1 VRAVIVLKLSRATDF
16 LILME
21 KSRFGFL
28 RFFLGVALLLP
39 ALTLRASVADA
50 PRIFLIGGSTMA
62 DFPAGHPKSGWGQ
75 MLPRFFNDPAMI
87 RNHARSGRSSKS
99 FIEQG
104 LWDKVVG
111 ELRAGDYLIMCWGT
125 NDSSADPAR
134 KTDPRTTF
142 QANLR
147 RFIAETRAK
156 GATPILATQVAHRRW
171 SDNGEWTETVSEYA
185 QVNRELAASEQV
197 PLLEMYELTT
207 ALEKG
212 LGVEGS
218 IKLHAHLEPR
228 TNEFF
233 PEGLKDNTHYSA
245 YGATRVAALAVQEF
259 RRLNLPF
266 CSWLKTAAEAPGAA
280 TAAGGEDETRP
291 VAAVDASAHLL
302 FRDPKQ
308 PLDARV
314 EDLLARLTL
323 DEKLNLLGGIKDLFI
338 RGVERFDIPEMKTA
352 DGPLGVRQWGEST
365 LYPATMLLAAT
376 WNPARATQ
384 FGTALGRDSRAR
396 NVQVL
401 LGPGVNIYR
410 SPMNGRNFEYLGED
424 PWLASRMVVA
434 SIRALQAQ
442 GVSAT
447 IKHYAA
453 NNTEIGRLY
462 LSSEVDERTL
472 REIYLPVF
480 RAAVVE
486 ADVWSVM
493 GSYNR
498 INGPFSTEHD
508 WLNNQVLKKEWG
520 FKGVLMSDW
529 GATHDTLAAALG
541 GLDLEMGRA
550 VFFTADKL
558 RPLVESGQIPRA
570 LIDDKARRVLRLI
583 LVGGWLEGN
592 WWNQPISL
600 NDPASATAALE
611 IAREGITLLKNE
623 GNLLPFDRTKAKSIA
638 VLGPNAVKHTTG
650 LGSGY
655 VKPFRPVS
663 FLDGIRAQ
671 AGATQIVS
679 IPENAADP
687 YVNGARY
694 DGKLKLELFPSGGQ
708 ASAPVYSTETDR
720 IDAAELAGHYEPSL
734 TARSRWIG
742 RWSGRLAPMAPG
754 DYEFVV
760 DSHDAHVKVTVDGR
774 QVWRSNSQAVTSF
787 LVSLPGDRAVSF
799 VVEVEQRKSFLPMR
813 ARVGW
818 GPKRP
823 VIPPEQ
829 VAALRAADAAVVCVG
844 FNVVT
849 GEGEGDD
856 RPYALPGRQEE
867 LIRETARLNPRT
879 IVVLNAGGSVATEGW
894 IERVPGLLHAFYS
907 GQEGGTA
914 LAEILFGDINP
925 SGRMP
930 FTWEK
935 RWEDTAAFQS
945 GYPDVT
951 NPAVK
956 TVEYREGIFV
966 GYRWFDAKRI
976 AARFPFGHGLS
987 YTTFTYDKL
996 TAQVIDDE
1004 VRVTVDV
1011 TNTGARA
1018 GAEVV
1023 QLYVSQPQCSVR
1035 RPVRELKGFAK
1046 VVLAPGERRTV
1057 ELTLSR
1063 EAFAFFHPE
1072 RKRWTVEPGEFVL
1085 EAGASAADLRQT
1097 IRIRIP

>member
-1 VRAVIVLKLSRATDF
+1 MESLIFSFRRLLIFFVLLVGSFT
-16 LILME
+16 
-21 KSRFGFL
+21 
-28 RFFLGVALLLP
+28 
-39 ALTLRASVADA
+39 ASGAAESAA
-50 PRIFLIGGSTMA
+50 PRIYLIGGSTMA
-62 DFPAGHPKSGWGQ
+62 DFPAGHPKPGWGQ
-75 MLPRFFNDPAMI
+75 MLPQFFRDPAII
-87 RNHARSGRSSKS
+87 RNHARSGRSTKS

-104 LWDKVVG
+104 LWDKVIA
-111 ELRAGDYLIMCWGT
+111 EIQAGDYLIMCWGT
-125 NDSSADPAR
+125 NDSSSDPLR
-134 KTDPRTTF
+134 RTDPRTTF
-142 QANLR
+142 RTNLL
-147 RFIAETRAK
+147 RFINETRAK

-171 SDNGEWTETVSEYA
+171 NEQGQWNETVSEYA
-185 QVNRELAASEQV
+185 LVNRELAASEHV

-207 ALEKG
+207 ALEKS

-245 YGATRVAALAVQEF
+245 YGATRIAALAVQEF

-266 CSWLKTAAEAPGAA
+266 CAWLKAPAEAPLAVAA
-280 TAAGGEDETRP
+280 VGEDETRP
-291 VAAVDASAHLL
+291 VAVVDAGAPPL
-302 FRDPKQ
+302 FCDAKQ

-314 EDLLARLTL
+314 EDLLGRLTL

-338 RGVERFDIPEMKTA
+338 RGVERLDIPEMKTA
-352 DGPLGVRQWGEST
+352 DGPLGVRQWGESA

-376 WNPARATQ
+376 WNEARSAQ

-396 NVQVL
+396 HVQVL

-434 SIRALQAQ
+434 SIRALQGQ
-442 GVSAT
+442 GVAAT

-498 INGPFSTEHD
+498 INGPYSTEHD
-508 WLNNQVLKKEWG
+508 WLNNEVLKKEWG
-520 FKGVLMSDW
+520 FKGALMSDW

-558 RPLVESGQIPRA
+558 RPLVESGKIPRA

-592 WWNQPISL
+592 WWNQPVSL
-600 NDPASATAALE
+600 NEPSSAAAALE

-623 GNLLPFDRTKAKSIA
+623 GKWLPFDRTKTKSLA

-655 VKPFRPVS
+655 VNPFRSVS
-663 FLDGIRAQ
+663 FLDGIRDK
-671 AGATQIVS
+671 AGATQIIS
-679 IPENAADP
+679 IPENTADP
-687 YVNGARY
+687 YVDGARY
-694 DGKLKLELFPSGGQ
+694 DGKLKLELRPVGGH
-708 ASAPVYSTETDR
+708 AGPAVYSAETDR
-720 IDAAELAGHYEPSL
+720 IDAAELAGRYEPSL

-742 RWSGRLAPMAPG
+742 RWSGRLAPVAAG
-754 DYEFVV
+754 EYEFVV
-760 DSHDAHVKVTVDGR
+760 DSHDAHVKITIDGR

-799 VVEVEQRKSFLPMR
+799 TVEVEQRKSFLPMQ

-823 VIPPEQ
+823 VIAPEQ
-829 VAALRAADAAVVCVG
+829 VAALRAADAAIVCVG

-879 IVVLNAGGSVATEGW
+879 IVVLNAGGSVATESW
-894 IERVPGLLHAFYS
+894 IERVPGLVHAFYA

-914 LAEILFGDINP
+914 LGEILFGDVNP

-935 RWEDTAAFQS
+935 RWEDTSAFHS

-951 NPAVK
+951 NPTVK

-966 GYRWFDAKRI
+966 GYRWFDAKKI
-976 AARFPFGHGLS
+976 APRFPFGHGLS
-987 YTTFTYDKL
+987 YTTFAYDKL
-996 TAQVIDDE
+996 AAQVIDDE

-1023 QLYVSQPQCSVR
+1023 QIYVGQPQSPVP

-1046 VVLAPGERRTV
+1046 VKLAPGERKTV
-1057 ELTLSR
+1057 EFTLSR
-1063 EAFAFFHPE
+1063 EAFAYFHPE
-1072 RKRWTVEPGEFVL
+1072 RKQWTVDAGKFVI
-1085 EAGASAADLRQT
+1085 EAAASAGDVRQS
-1097 IRIRIP
+1097 ISVVRP

>member
-1 VRAVIVLKLSRATDF
+1 MIASLVGRHGVLVAVS
-16 LILME
+16 
-21 KSRFGFL
+21 
-28 RFFLGVALLLP
+28 LLL
-39 ALTLRASVADA
+39 ATLPVRSA
-50 PRIFLIGGSTMA
+50 P
-62 DFPAGHPKSGWGQ
+62 
-75 MLPRFFNDPAMI
+75 
-87 RNHARSGRSSKS
+87 
-99 FIEQG
+99 
-104 LWDKVVG
+104 VV
-111 ELRAGDYLIMCWGT
+111 
-125 NDSSADPAR
+125 
-134 KTDPRTTF
+134 
-142 QANLR
+142 
-147 RFIAETRAK
+147 
-156 GATPILATQVAHRRW
+156 
-171 SDNGEWTETVSEYA
+171 
-185 QVNRELAASEQV
+185 
-197 PLLEMYELTT
+197 
-207 ALEKG
+207 
-212 LGVEGS
+212 
-218 IKLHAHLEPR
+218 
-228 TNEFF
+228 
-233 PEGLKDNTHYSA
+233 
-245 YGATRVAALAVQEF
+245 
-259 RRLNLPF
+259 
-266 CSWLKTAAEAPGAA
+266 
-280 TAAGGEDETRP
+280 GGEDETRP

-302 FRDPKQ
+302 FRDPQQ

-314 EDLLARLTL
+314 EDLLGRLTL

-338 RGVERFDIPEMKTA
+338 RGVERLDIPQMKTA

-376 WNPARATQ
+376 WNEARATQ

-396 NVQVL
+396 HVQVL

-442 GVSAT
+442 GVAAT

-508 WLNNQVLKKEWG
+508 WLNHQVLKQEWG
-520 FKGVLMSDW
+520 FKGALMSDW

-550 VFFTADKL
+550 VFFTAEKL

-583 LVGGWLEGN
+583 LVGRWLEGN

-600 NDPASATAALE
+600 NEPSSAAAALE

-623 GNLLPFDRTKAKSIA
+623 GNLLPFDRTQAKSIA

-655 VKPFRPVS
+655 VKPFRAVS
-663 FLDGIRAQ
+663 FLDGIRQQ
-671 AGATQIVS
+671 AGATQVIS
-679 IPENAADP
+679 IPENPADP
-687 YVNGARY
+687 YVAGARY
-694 DGKLKLELFPSGGQ
+694 DGRLKLELFALG
-708 ASAPVYSTETDR
+708 APAPAVYSVETDH
-720 IDAAELAGHYEPSL
+720 IDAAELASHYEPTL
-734 TARSRWIG
+734 TARTRWIG
-742 RWSGRLAPMAPG
+742 RWSGRLAAVEAG

-760 DSHDAHVKVTVDGR
+760 DSHDAHVKVAVDGR

-787 LVSLPGDRAVSF
+787 LVTLPGGRPVPF
-799 VVEVEQRKSFLPMR
+799 TVEVEQRKNFLPMQ

-823 VIPPEQ
+823 VIPADQ

-856 RPYALPGRQEE
+856 RPYVLPGRQEE

-879 IVVLNAGGSVATEGW
+879 IVVLNAGGSVASEGW
-894 IERVPGLLHAFYS
+894 IENVPGLLHAFYA

-914 LAEILFGDINP
+914 LGEVLFGAVNP
-925 SGRMP
+925 SGHLP

-935 RWEDTAAFQS
+935 RWEDCAAFQS

-966 GYRWFDAKRI
+966 GYRWFDAKKI
-976 AARFPFGHGLS
+976 APLFPFGHGLS
-987 YTTFTYDKL
+987 YTGFTYGKL
-996 TAQVIDDE
+996 AAQAVGDE
-1004 VRVTVDV
+1004 VRVTLDV
-1011 TNTGARA
+1011 RNTGSRA
-1018 GAEVV
+1018 GAAVV
-1023 QLYVSQPQCSVR
+1023 QFYVGQPVCSVP

-1046 VVLAPGERRTV
+1046 IELAPGEQRPV
-1057 ELTLSR
+1057 ELTLPR
-1063 EAFAFFHPE
+1063 TAFAFFHPE
-1072 RKRWTVEPGEFVL
+1072 RKQWTVEPGEFVI
-1085 EAGASAADLRQT
+1085 EAAASAGDIRQS
-1097 IRIRIP
+1097 IRVAVP

>member
-1 VRAVIVLKLSRATDF
+1 MITSFSLAGRF
-16 LILME
+16 LWP
-21 KSRFGFL
+21 
-28 RFFLGVALLLP
+28 VLLLLSCLVP
-39 ALTLRASVADA
+39 ARAEQTAA

-62 DFPAGHPKSGWGQ
+62 DFPAGHPKPGWGQ
-75 MLPRFFNDPAMI
+75 MLPQFFKDPAMI

-104 LWDKVVG
+104 LWDKVVA
-111 ELRAGDYLIMCWGT
+111 EIQAGDYLIMCWGT
-125 NDSSADPAR
+125 NDSSSDPAR

-142 QANLR
+142 RANLL

-171 SDNGEWTETVSEYA
+171 NEQGQWNETVSEYA

-197 PLLEMYELTT
+197 PLMELYELTT
-207 ALEKG
+207 ALEQSH
-212 LGVEGS
+212 GVEGS
-218 IKLHAHLEPR
+218 IKLHAHLEPG

-266 CSWLKTAAEAPGAA
+266 CAWLKAPTEAPLAVAA
-280 TAAGGEDETRP
+280 VGEDETRP
-291 VAAVDASAHLL
+291 VAVVDSGDQPL

-314 EDLLARLTL
+314 EDLLGRLTL

-338 RGVERFDIPEMKTA
+338 RGVERLDIPPMKTA

-376 WNPARATQ
+376 WNEARSAQ

-434 SIRALQAQ
+434 SIRALQAE
-442 GVSAT
+442 GVAAT

-486 ADVWSVM
+486 ADTWSVM

-520 FKGVLMSDW
+520 FKGALMSDW

-558 RPLVESGQIPRA
+558 RPLVESGRISRA

-583 LVGGWLEGN
+583 LVGRWLEGN

-611 IAREGITLLKNE
+611 IAREGITLLKND

-694 DGKLKLELFPSGGQ
+694 DGKLKLELLPSAGQ
-708 ASAPVYSTETDR
+708 LLPAGPAVFSTETDR
-720 IDAAELAGHYEPSL
+720 IDATALAGRYETTL
-734 TARSRWIG
+734 TARTRWIG
-742 RWSGRLAPMAPG
+742 RWSGRLAPVAAG

-787 LVSLPGDRAVSF
+787 LVTLPGDRAVPF
-799 VVEVEQRKSFLPMR
+799 VVEVEQRKSFLPMQ

-894 IERVPGLLHAFYS
+894 IERVPGLLHAFYA

-914 LAEILFGDINP
+914 LGEILFGDVNP

-935 RWEDTAAFQS
+935 RWEDTPAFQS

-976 AARFPFGHGLS
+976 APRFPFGHGLS
-987 YTTFTYDKL
+987 YTTFAYDKL
-996 TAQVIDDE
+996 TAQLIDDE

-1023 QLYVSQPQCSVR
+1023 QLYVGQPQCSVP
-1035 RPVRELKGFAK
+1035 RPVRELKNFAK
-1046 VVLAPGERRTV
+1046 VRLAPGERRTV
-1057 ELTLSR
+1057 EFTLSR
-1063 EAFAFFHPE
+1063 EAFAFFHPD
-1072 RKRWTVEPGEFVL
+1072 RKRWTVEPGEFTL
-1085 EAGASAADLRQT
+1085 EAGASAADLRQST
-1097 IRIRIP
+1097 RIRLP

>member
-1 VRAVIVLKLSRATDF
+1 MISLPFRFCRLLLTLAVLFAGLPAVRAAGS
-16 LILME
+16 E
-21 KSRFGFL
+21 
-28 RFFLGVALLLP
+28 
-39 ALTLRASVADA
+39 A

-62 DFPAGHPKSGWGQ
+62 DFPAGHPKPGWGQ
-75 MLPRFFNDPAMI
+75 MLPQFFKDPAI
-87 RNHARSGRSSKS
+87 IQNHARSGRSSKS
-99 FIEQG
+99 FIDQG
-104 LWDKVVG
+104 LWDKVVA
-111 ELRAGDYLIMCWGT
+111 EMQAGDYLIMCWGT
-125 NDSSADPAR
+125 NDSSSDPAR
-134 KTDPRTTF
+134 RTDPRTTF
-142 QANLR
+142 RANLL
-147 RFIAETRAK
+147 RFITETRAK
-156 GATPILATQVAHRRW
+156 GATPVIATQVAHRRW
-171 SDNGEWTETVSEYA
+171 NDQGRWNETASEYVH
-185 QVNRELAASEQV
+185 VNRELAASEQV
-197 PLLEMYELTT
+197 PLMEMYELTT

-218 IKLHAHLEPR
+218 IRLHVYLAPG
-228 TNEFF
+228 TNKFY
-233 PEGLKDNTHYSA
+233 PEGLNDNTHYSA
-245 YGATRVAALAVQEF
+245 YGATRIAALAVQEF

-266 CSWLKTAAEAPGAA
+266 CAWLKVPAETPLAVAAV
-280 TAAGGEDETRP
+280 GEDETRP
-291 VAAVDASAHLL
+291 VALVDAGAQPL
-302 FRDPKQ
+302 FRDAKQ

-314 EDLLARLTL
+314 EDLLGRLTL

-338 RGVERFDIPEMKTA
+338 RGVERLDIPEMKTA

-376 WNPARATQ
+376 WNEARSAQ
-384 FGTALGRDSRAR
+384 FGAALGRDSRAR

-434 SIRALQAQ
+434 SIRELQAQ
-442 GVSAT
+442 GVAAT

-486 ADVWSVM
+486 ADTWSVM

-550 VFFTADKL
+550 VHFTADKL
-558 RPLVESGQIPRA
+558 RPLVESGKIPRA

-592 WWNQPISL
+592 WWNQPIPL
-600 NDPASATAALE
+600 NEPQSAAAALA

-623 GNLLPFDRTKAKSIA
+623 GTLLPIDRTKTKSVV

-655 VKPFRPVS
+655 VKPFHAVS
-663 FLDGIRAQ
+663 FLDGIRDK
-671 AGATQIVS
+671 AGATRIVS
-679 IPENAADP
+679 IPENAPDP
-687 YVNGARY
+687 YVDGARY
-694 DGKLKLELFPSGGQ
+694 DGRLKLELLPVGAPSGP
-708 ASAPVYSTETDR
+708 AAHVTETDR
-720 IDAAELAGHYEPSL
+720 IDAAALAGRYEPSL
-734 TARSRWIG
+734 TARTRWVG
-742 RWSGRLAPMAPG
+742 RWSGRLAPMPAG

-760 DSHDAHVKVTVDGR
+760 DSHDAHVKITVDGR

-787 LVSLPGDRAVSF
+787 LVSLPGDRPVPF
-799 VVEVEQRKSFLPMR
+799 TVEVEQRKSFLPMQ

-823 VIPPEQ
+823 VIAPEQ

-879 IVVLNAGGSVATEGW
+879 IVVLNAGGSVATEDW
-894 IERVPGLLHAFYS
+894 IERVPGLLHTFYA

-914 LAEILFGDINP
+914 LGEILFGDVNP

-945 GYPDVT
+945 GYPDMT
-951 NPAVK
+951 DPAVK
-956 TVEYREGIFV
+956 TVEYSEGIFV
-966 GYRWFDAKRI
+966 GYRWYDAKGI
-976 AARFPFGHGLS
+976 APRFPFGHGLS
-987 YTTFTYDKL
+987 YTTFAYDKL
-996 TAQVIDDE
+996 AAQVIDDE

-1011 TNTGARA
+1011 SNTGARA

-1023 QLYVSQPQCSVR
+1023 QLYVGQPGCSVP

-1046 VVLAPGERRTV
+1046 VALAPGERRTV
-1057 ELTLSR
+1057 EVTLPR

-1072 RKRWTVEPGEFVL
+1072 RKQWTVEPGEFVI
-1085 EAGASAADLRQT
+1085 EAAASAGDPRQ
-1097 IRIRIP
+1097 RVSVLLP

>member
-1 VRAVIVLKLSRATDF
+1 MR
-16 LILME
+16 
-21 KSRFGFL
+21 L
-28 RFFLGVALLLP
+28 RFLFCLSVCALLVGGLSAAGEP
-39 ALTLRASVADA
+39 A

-62 DFPAGHPKSGWGQ
+62 DFPAGHPKPGWGQ
-75 MLPRFFNDPAMI
+75 MLPQFFKDPAMI

-99 FIEQG
+99 FIDQG
-104 LWDKVVG
+104 LWDKVMAEMG
-111 ELRAGDYLIMCWGT
+111 AGDYLIMCWGT

-134 KTDPRTTF
+134 RTDPRTTF
-142 QANLR
+142 RANLQ

-171 SDNGEWTETVSEYA
+171 NDQGRWNETVSEYA

-207 ALEKG
+207 ALEKSF
-212 LGVEGS
+212 GVEGS
-218 IKLHAHLEPR
+218 LRLHAHLKPGA
-228 TNEFF
+228 NEFY
-233 PEGLKDNTHYSA
+233 PEGLKDDTHYSP
-245 YGATRVAALAVQEF
+245 YGATRIAALAVQEF

-266 CSWLKTAAEAPGAA
+266 CAWLKAPAEAPVVAMAA
-280 TAAGGEDETRP
+280 AGEDETRP

-302 FRDPKQ
+302 FRDAKQ

-314 EDLLARLTL
+314 EDLLGRLTL

-338 RGVERFDIPEMKTA
+338 RGVERFDIPQMKTA

-376 WNPARATQ
+376 WSEARATQ

-442 GVSAT
+442 GVAAT

-486 ADVWSVM
+486 ADTWSVM

-508 WLNNQVLKKEWG
+508 WLNNQVLKQEWG

-550 VFFTADKL
+550 VHFTADKL
-558 RPLVESGQIPRA
+558 RPLVESGKIPRA

-583 LVGGWLEGN
+583 LVGAWLEGN

-600 NDPASATAALE
+600 NDPQSAATALA
-611 IAREGITLLKNE
+611 IAREGITLLKND
-623 GNLLPFDRTKAKSIA
+623 GGLLPLGRAKAKSIA

-655 VKPFRPVS
+655 VRPFRAVS
-663 FLDGIRAQ
+663 FLDGIRKQ
-671 AGATQIVS
+671 AGATQVVS
-679 IPENAADP
+679 IPENPADP
-687 YVNGARY
+687 YVTGARY
-694 DGKLKLELFPSGGQ
+694 EGKLKLELLAVG
-708 ASAPVYSTETDR
+708 ASAPAVYSVETDQ
-720 IDAAELAGHYEPSL
+720 IDAAELTGRYEPTL
-734 TARSRWIG
+734 TARTRWTG
-742 RWSGRLAPMAPG
+742 RWSGKLAAVDAG

-760 DSHDAHVKVTVDGR
+760 DSHDAHVRVTVDGR
-774 QVWRSNSQAVTSF
+774 LVWRSNSQAVTSF
-787 LVSLPGDRAVSF
+787 LVFLPGGRPVPF
-799 VVEVEQRKSFLPMR
+799 TVEVEQRKSFLPMQ

-823 VIPPEQ
+823 VIPSAQ
-829 VAALRAADAAVVCVG
+829 VEAIRAADAAVVCVG

-867 LIRETARLNPRT
+867 LIRETVRLNPRT

-894 IERVPGLLHAFYS
+894 LDRAPGLLHAFYA

-914 LAEILFGDINP
+914 LGEILFGDINP
-925 SGRMP
+925 SGKLP
-930 FTWEK
+930 FTWEQ

-951 NPAVK
+951 DPAVK

-966 GYRWFDAKRI
+966 GYRWFDAKGI
-976 AARFPFGHGLS
+976 APRFPFGHGLS
-987 YTTFTYDKL
+987 YTTFAYENL
-996 TAQVIDDE
+996 AAQVIDDE
-1004 VRVTVDV
+1004 VRVTVAV
-1011 TNTGARA
+1011 RNTGPRA

-1023 QLYVSQPQCSVR
+1023 HVYVGQPQCSVP
-1035 RPVRELKGFAK
+1035 RPVRELKGFTK
-1046 VVLAPGERRTV
+1046 VFLAPGEQRTV

-1063 EAFAFFHPE
+1063 EAFAFFHPD
-1072 RKRWTVEPGEFVL
+1072 RKQWTVEPGEFVI
-1085 EAGASAADLRQT
+1085 EAGASAGD
-1097 IRIRIP
+1097 IRKTSVVRLP